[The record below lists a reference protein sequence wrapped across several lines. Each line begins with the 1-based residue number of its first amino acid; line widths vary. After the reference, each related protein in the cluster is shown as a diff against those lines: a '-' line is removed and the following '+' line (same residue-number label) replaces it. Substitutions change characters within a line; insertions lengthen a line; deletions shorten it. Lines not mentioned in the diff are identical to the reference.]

1 LDYGHLVFN
10 RRFFHKNYELLAC
23 YIIVRRVKVLGRIK
37 AGLVSSVWVLLMF
50 VAVFSVVLKVSLVKG
65 DSGTIYIRADG
76 SIYPPTAP
84 ISTVDNVTYTIID
97 NLNESVVVERDNI
110 VVDGAGH
117 TVRGGGSGIGI
128 DLSAKSNVTIKN
140 MEIREFSLGI
150 ELNQSS
156 NNTVSENNVTSNYLG
171 IHLWSSSN
179 NILSRN
185 NITNKLAGIY
195 LGFSPNNMIFQN
207 RFVGC
212 GLSVDSFSSLVVDN
226 TVNGKPL
233 VYLENVSDYVVSCAG
248 QVILMNCENI
258 RVEGT
263 DLCNASIGIGL
274 CKTNNTHITSNN
286 ITNNAIGGI
295 SLAFSSNNSISGN
308 RITNNTVGIDL
319 WDSSN
324 DTLSSNVISGN
335 KYSLSVL
342 GSKLEDFLHSVD
354 ASNLVDGKPVYYW
367 VNKHGAEISS
377 DVGYVAIVNCTEIA
391 VRNLTLT
398 NNGEGLLLAYTRN
411 SYISNNTIANNS
423 YGIYLFCSSNNS
435 ILGNRITSSECG
447 IRVYSSSDNSVYH
460 NNFIDN
466 TAQVDTYNSVN
477 VWDGGYPSGGNY
489 WSDYRGSDAYS
500 GVYQNE
506 TGYDWI
512 GDSPYVIDHPYIIDR
527 NNTDKYPLMFPFVP
541 EIEETRIAYRNLLL
555 KYTEMHSEFEAL
567 NSTLYELL
575 GNVMDLRGKY
585 DSLKSTINDMQE
597 QIISLNSTCKD
608 LQESIENLA
617 LTFNWTYNNLQG
629 QINSLNQTCVSLNQS
644 LTSLQGRIDS
654 LNSTLQTSIN
664 KLQEQY
670 NSLSNQLNNVLNV
683 TYVFITATV
692 ILIAATVYLAR
703 RKPKQ

>member
-1 LDYGHLVFN
+1 MLREVQSAN
-10 RRFFHKNYELLAC
+10 A
-23 YIIVRRVKVLGRIK
+23 
-37 AGLVSSVWVLLMF
+37 
-50 VAVFSVVLKVSLVKG
+50 
-65 DSGTIYIRADG
+65 SGTIYIRADG
-76 SIYPPTAP
+76 SIDPPTAP
-84 ISTVDNVTYTIID
+84 ISTVDNVTYTFID
-97 NLNESVVVERDNI
+97 NLNESVVAERDNI

-117 TVRGGGSGIGI
+117 TVRGAGSGIGI

-156 NNTVSENNVTSNYLG
+156 NNTVSENNVTNNHLG

-233 VYLENVSDYVVSCAG
+233 VYLDTVSDYVVSCAG

-263 DLCNASIGIGL
+263 DLCNASVGIEL
-274 CKTNNTHITSNN
+274 CNTNNTYITSNN
-286 ITNNAIGGI
+286 ITNNAIVGI

-308 RITNNTVGIDL
+308 RLTNNTVGIDL

-335 KYSLSVL
+335 KYSLNVL

-411 SYISNNTIANNS
+411 SYITNNTIANNS
-423 YGIYLFCSSNNS
+423 YGIYLFCSSNNN
-435 ILGNRITSSECG
+435 ILGNRITGSVCG

-489 WSDYRGSDAYS
+489 WSDYNGTDLFS
-500 GVYQNE
+500 GHDQNE
-506 TGYDWI
+506 TGSDGI
-512 GDSPYVIDHPYIIDR
+512 GDTEYTIDA
-527 NNTDKYPLMFPFVP
+527 NNTDNYPLMGMFSDFHATSEYHVQT
-541 EIEETRIAYRNLLL
+541 ISNSSISDFQFNGTAISFDVTGDDGTSGFCRICIP
-555 KYTEMHSEFEAL
+555 TAL
-567 NSTLYELL
+567 
-575 GNVMDLRGKY
+575 M
-585 DSLKSTINDMQE
+585 
-597 QIISLNSTCKD
+597 
-608 LQESIENLA
+608 
-617 LTFNWTYNNLQG
+617 
-629 QINSLNQTCVSLNQS
+629 
-644 LTSLQGRIDS
+644 
-654 LNSTLQTSIN
+654 
-664 KLQEQY
+664 
-670 NSLSNQLNNVLNV
+670 NV
-683 TYVFITATV
+683 TYKVFVNGTEVSHSLLLCSSETYSYLYLNYTHSTQEVMIIPEFPSFLVLPLFMIASLLAVIAYKRKHTAMPN
-692 ILIAATVYLAR
+692 R
-703 RKPKQ
+703 G

>member
-1 LDYGHLVFN
+1 MNCLHVI
-10 RRFFHKNYELLAC
+10 LLLG
-23 YIIVRRVKVLGRIK
+23 RVKVLGRIK

-50 VAVFSVVLKVSLVKG
+50 VAVFSVVLKVPLVKG

-84 ISTVDNVTYTIID
+84 ISTVDNVTYTFIG

-156 NNTVSENNVTSNYLG
+156 NNTVSENTVTNNYLG

-233 VYLENVSDYVVSCAG
+233 VYLDTVSDHVVSCAG

-263 DLCNASIGIGL
+263 DLCNASVGIGL
-274 CKTNNTHITSNN
+274 CNTNNTHITSNN
-286 ITNNAIGGI
+286 ITNNAIVGI

-477 VWDGGYPSGGNY
+477 VWDGGYPSVGNY
-489 WSDYRGSDAYS
+489 WSDYAGVDIKGGSN
-500 GVYQNE
+500 QNE
-506 TGYDWI
+506 TGSDGI
-512 GDSPYVIDHPYIIDR
+512 GDTPYEIDA
-527 NNTDKYPLMFPFVP
+527 NNTDQYPLMAPINVFDVGTWN
-541 EIEETRIAYRNLLL
+541 EVS
-555 KYTEMHSEFEAL
+555 YTVDIVS
-567 NSTLYELL
+567 NSTVSGFHFNPDEGAFIRFNVTGENGTGFCRVTIPKDILRVEDGQWNVLVGDLPVEYTLILDENCAYLY
-575 GNVMDLRGKY
+575 
-585 DSLKSTINDMQE
+585 
-597 QIISLNSTCKD
+597 
-608 LQESIENLA
+608 
-617 LTFNWTYNNLQG
+617 FTYNHSTKIV
-629 QINSLNQTCVSLNQS
+629 QIEGTHVIAEFPSFLILSPFM
-644 LTSLQGRIDS
+644 IA
-654 LNSTLQTSIN
+654 TL
-664 KLQEQY
+664 L
-670 NSLSNQLNNVLNV
+670 
-683 TYVFITATV
+683 AV
-692 ILIAATVYLAR
+692 IVYK
-703 RKPKQ
+703 RKTKISDAM